1 MAPVSKKCRASLDLY
16 VAESLGSRA
25 EVEDQ
30 IDLVTKS
37 PPVPEASRLQQA
49 RRGAG
54 EHTMI
59 QGLVDR
65 LKHRPWLA
73 LLIDGIGATLS
84 AFSLGVVLPALEPY
98 VGMPRRVLFVLALVA
113 LVSAACSIGSYC
125 LRSNEWWPW
134 LRAISRLNL
143 AYCGV
148 TAASWLRSGHD

>member
-1 MAPVSKKCRASLDLY
+1 MV
-16 VAESLGSRA
+16 
-25 EVEDQ
+25 
-30 IDLVTKS
+30 
-37 PPVPEASRLQQA
+37 
-49 RRGAG
+49 
-54 EHTMI
+54 

-113 LVSAACSIGSYC
+113 LVYAACSIGSYC
-125 LRSNEWWPW
+125 LRRNEWRPW

-148 TAASWLRSGHD
+148 TAALVVAFWTRLMFVGVVLLPRASPYRHPCRGRTPRVGSSRPLGRRAASEPREVDYEPRSSQVEPHP

>member
-1 MAPVSKKCRASLDLY
+1 MV
-16 VAESLGSRA
+16 
-25 EVEDQ
+25 
-30 IDLVTKS
+30 
-37 PPVPEASRLQQA
+37 
-49 RRGAG
+49 
-54 EHTMI
+54 

-113 LVSAACSIGSYC
+113 LVYAACSIGSYC
-125 LRSNEWWPW
+125 LRRNEWRPW

-148 TAASWLRSGHD
+148 TAAPVVAFWTRLMFVGVTYFFLELLLIGTLVVVERPVLAAHDPSGGERRQNHEKSITSRAAPR